1 VHVAEPETHNSL
13 LAYHLCM
20 TVLGEAAQRTRTRLR
35 RTAVG
40 FGALWCVALTAFATI
55 NLWNGLRN
63 RPYLLHYGSDA
74 GDRAWTNVV
83 MLSSWLGLVAS
94 VGLATWVTSLVV
106 LTQTTQMHHG
116 LRTRVRM
123 ASAVV
128 LVGTPF
134 VTIGALVLAYQV
146 IVPMIYSGVRL

>member
-1 VHVAEPETHNSL
+1 VAGHANRP
-13 LAYHLCM
+13 YHLGM
-20 TVLGEAAQRTRTRLR
+20 TVLDGAAQRTRTRLR

-40 FGALWCVALTAFATI
+40 FGAVWCVALTAFASI
-55 NLWNGLRN
+55 NLWTGLRS
-63 RPYLLHYGSDA
+63 RPYLLEYGSDA
-74 GDRAWTNVV
+74 GDRFATNVTMV
-83 MLSSWLGLVAS
+83 LSWLGLVVS
-94 VGLATWVTSLVV
+94 VGLVTWVTALVV

-116 LRTRVRM
+116 LHARVRV

-146 IVPMIYSGVRL
+146 IVPMIYSGVRF